1 MGGWIEERKRRNT
14 QRCTTDKAP
23 FPLLPT
29 QSFCKADT
37 PSERATVMKAI
48 KKLQVNYE
56 SSSPQVDEQDDVD
69 DEDAESTG
77 VGVNELTPHPTNKN

>member
-1 MGGWIEERKRRNT
+1 
-14 QRCTTDKAP
+14 
-23 FPLLPT
+23 
-29 QSFCKADT
+29 
-37 PSERATVMKAI
+37 MKAI